1 MKEKMKKVLEQ
12 SKKVLKN
19 AMVYSIIV
27 IATVASFFIGVYYNK
42 MTEKKQSVKFKYEVK
57 KILKSDVNLA
67 IDENNHLI
75 VIEKNSG
82 NYTIYQDSI
91 GVTIF
96 KLYAKNVWG
105 QHTQLTTEK

>member
-1 MKEKMKKVLEQ
+1 MKEKLKKVVEL

-19 AMVYSIIV
+19 LMVYSVIV
-27 IATVASFFIGVYYNK
+27 VAAVASFFVGMYYTKMSDKNK
-42 MTEKKQSVKFKYEVK
+42 TVKYEVNK
-57 KILKSDVNLA
+57 VLKSEVNLA

-75 VIEKNSG
+75 VIEKKTG

-91 GVTIF
+91 GNTIF
-96 KLYAKNVWG
+96 NLYAKNVWG